1 MAWKKLLC
9 LCELA
14 PAAFAE
20 SKRMRLG
27 RLCADLREQ
36 MPARIAR
43 QTELWH
49 TEDAQTRLREAAER
63 LRRRA
68 ERVGNDSI

>member
-1 MAWKKLLC
+1 MEKLLS
-9 LCELA
+9 LCDLV

-20 SKRMRLG
+20 SKCMRLG
-27 RLCADLREQ
+27 RFRAELREQ
-36 MPARIAR
+36 MPARVAR